1 MSQIKKELML
11 SGDKVV
17 MLEKNGQFY
26 FENSAMPAFSRAE
39 EAFEGESEKAGFH
52 SEEAMQDYMKDIRK
66 EVRGISLWVYAIVKI
81 SRYWQQQFWKVLT
94 CL

>member
-39 EAFEGESEKAGFH
+39 EAFEGESEKAGLFKRYLSRVDDH
-52 SEEAMQDYMKDIRK
+52 IVPHKHVLTGRK
-66 EVRGISLWVYAIVKI
+66 EH
-81 SRYWQQQFWKVLT
+81 
-94 CL
+94 CLPGAVDKRILFN